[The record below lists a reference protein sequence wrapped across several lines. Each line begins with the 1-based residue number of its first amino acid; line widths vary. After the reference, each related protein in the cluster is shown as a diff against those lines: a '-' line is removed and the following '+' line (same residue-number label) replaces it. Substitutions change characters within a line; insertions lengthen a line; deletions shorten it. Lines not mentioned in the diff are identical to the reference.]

1 VPHRTNAP
9 TIRRI
14 LIIDDEESILAPL
27 ARYFRRIGCE
37 PVTAQER
44 EEAEA
49 LLEHEAFDLIILD
62 LALSG
67 CGLDGMEILRGIRAS
82 SYGTPVIVLS
92 GLVTPEI
99 ESEALRRGAD
109 AVLPKPQALADLARV
124 SAYLMRAGV

>member
-1 VPHRTNAP
+1 VPHRTNA
-9 TIRRI
+9 TRRI

-67 CGLDGMEILRGIRAS
+67 CGLDGLEILRGVRSS

-99 ESEALRRGAD
+99 EKEALRHGAD

-124 SAYLMRAGV
+124 SAYLMKAGA

>member
-1 VPHRTNAP
+1 VPHRTNTPA
-9 TIRRI
+9 RRI

-49 LLEHEAFDLIILD
+49 LLEHDAFDLIILD

-67 CGLDGMEILRGIRAS
+67 CGLDGLEILRGVRS
-82 SYGTPVIVLS
+82 GSYGTPVIVLS

-99 ESEALRRGAD
+99 EREALRCGAD

-124 SAYLMRAGV
+124 SAYLMKAGA